1 MLPKDESKIFLIVGL
16 GNPGREYRKTR
27 HNAGFM
33 VLDRLAERLGE
44 SFSRFEMRALV
55 TKSLYLQNR
64 IILAKPQ
71 TFMNESGQSVGGLI
85 RFYKVPVSNLMV
97 IYDDVDLPLG
107 TIRIRPGG
115 GSAGQKG
122 MNSIIQKLGVDD
134 FPRMRIGIG
143 RPPGR
148 MEAAGYV
155 LQEFSNHENVLL
167 PDIFTKAV
175 DAILSFVT
183 DGLDKTMTQYNNQ
196 KTD

>member
-97 IYDDVDLPLG
+97 IYDDVDIAL
-107 TIRIRPGG
+107 
-115 GSAGQKG
+115 
-122 MNSIIQKLGVDD
+122 
-134 FPRMRIGIG
+134 
-143 RPPGR
+143 
-148 MEAAGYV
+148 
-155 LQEFSNHENVLL
+155 
-167 PDIFTKAV
+167 
-175 DAILSFVT
+175 
-183 DGLDKTMTQYNNQ
+183 
-196 KTD
+196 

>member
-155 LQEFSNHENVLL
+155 LQEFSNHENALL